1 MIMPNCSDFINENS
15 SYIKQ
20 TTIDDITFKIECVK
34 AINNNTYGLFKDNK
48 VTNGLTYI
56 FEFDCVMKNDN
67 TVLRALFGGGKGSPG
82 VWNEYGR
89 MDNVTVGH
97 HTFEIDLTKFNSDAF
112 TGIIRTYFGLY
123 NPPTGSYAIVS
134 NVKFYQKEV
143 S

>member
-1 MIMPNCSDFINENS
+1 MPNCSDFINENS
-15 SYIKQ
+15 NYIKQ

-34 AINNNTYGLFKDNK
+34 AINNDTYGLFKDNK

-56 FEFDCVMKNDN
+56 FEFDCVTKNDN

-82 VWNEYGR
+82 VWSEYGR